1 MVCVVAV
8 KYVLWGLGPFPGIKP
23 FSDISLSQRAALAI
37 LGSSSSSSEHVFF
50 FDPRRCC
57 KMTQELREYGR
68 PAAANSSGKKAVPS
82 ATTKSTAGGG
92 GAAEETVRLSS
103 QPLDNADIPCAFWDA
118 LPEPGTDHP
127 DLLAIEA
134 LKAESS
140 VLERAETLKVR
151 ENWNQPFRFV
161 TDGLLQLSTH
171 SLLPPTHP
179 HPSPA
184 SLPRTST
191 NRRRSKPTTP

>member
-8 KYVLWGLGPFPGIKP
+8 KNVLWGLGPFPGIKP
-23 FSDISLSQRAALAI
+23 FSDISLSPRAALAI

-92 GAAEETVRLSS
+92 AAAEETVRLSS

-171 SLLPPTHP
+171 PP
-179 HPSPA
+179 PA